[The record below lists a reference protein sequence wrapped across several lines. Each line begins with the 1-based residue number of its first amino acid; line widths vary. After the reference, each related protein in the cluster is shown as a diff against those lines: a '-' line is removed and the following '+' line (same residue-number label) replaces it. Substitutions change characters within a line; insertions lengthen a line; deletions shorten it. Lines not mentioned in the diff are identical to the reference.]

1 MSNQNQ
7 MQMKKWIS
15 LVLLFVSFWGWS
27 QNYKAEI
34 KNIQEDGFHQIQL
47 SSEIRAVANEN
58 LAFLRILDTN
68 KKEVPYVI
76 SNFKGESENYI
87 SFKILSKNSIKDSI
101 TAIVI
106 QNETGKKINQLNLK
120 IANAA
125 LTKQYQVSG
134 SYDQEEWFGLVANET
149 LKDLVATKG
158 IDLEKTIYFPVNDY
172 PYLRIEFNDKKSLPI
187 NIQAIGINENQFLP
201 DELIEVNAFTY
212 KIIEDKERKVTQIV
226 FSAQKKYQID
236 AISFAIAT
244 ELYVRE
250 ARITIKKEIKNKK
263 STTIRDGLLSSF
275 LLNSKMDSKIRVSN
289 LNEKEFTIEIEN
301 KDNQPLEIQNIQLFQ
316 KPITIISRLK
326 ANEKY
331 EVVID
336 STYSKPIYDLVNF
349 MESFTVGMPKA
360 TITNFYKIEK
370 EKHIK
375 GKSFWQTNGFM
386 WFCIVLG
393 IGIVIY
399 FALGLLKDMKKE

>member
-58 LAFLRILDTN
+58 LAFLRILDTT

-120 IANAA
+120 IGNAA

-244 ELYVRE
+244 ELYARE

-375 GKSFWQTNGFM
+375 GKSFWQTNLFM
-386 WFCIVLG
+386 WICIVLG
-393 IGIVIY
+393 IGIVVY
-399 FALGLLKDMKKE
+399 FALGLLKDMKNE

>member
-1 MSNQNQ
+1 
-7 MQMKKWIS
+7 MKKWIS

-58 LAFLRILDTN
+58 LAFLRILDTT

-120 IANAA
+120 IGNAA

-244 ELYVRE
+244 ELYARE

-375 GKSFWQTNGFM
+375 GKSFWQTNLFM
-386 WFCIVLG
+386 WICIVLG
-393 IGIVIY
+393 IGIVVY
-399 FALGLLKDMKKE
+399 FALGLLKDMKNE

>member
-1 MSNQNQ
+1 
-7 MQMKKWIS
+7 MKKWIS
-15 LVLLFVSFWGWS
+15 LVLLFVTFWGWS

-76 SNFKGESENYI
+76 SNFKGELENYI

-244 ELYVRE
+244 ELYARE

-375 GKSFWQTNGFM
+375 GKSFWQTNLFM
-386 WFCIVLG
+386 WICIVLG
-393 IGIVIY
+393 IGIVVY
-399 FALGLLKDMKKE
+399 FALGLLKDMKNE

>member
-58 LAFLRILDTN
+58 LAFLRILDTT

-244 ELYVRE
+244 ELYARE
-250 ARITIKKEIKNKK
+250 TRITIKEEIKNKK

-375 GKSFWQTNGFM
+375 GKSFWQTNLFM
-386 WFCIVLG
+386 WICIVLG
-393 IGIVIY
+393 IGIVVY
-399 FALGLLKDMKKE
+399 FTLGLLKDMKNE

>member
-7 MQMKKWIS
+7 MQMKTWIS
-15 LVLLFVSFWGWS
+15 LVLLFVTFWGWS

-47 SSEIRAVANEN
+47 SPEIRAVANEN
-58 LAFLRILDTN
+58 LAFLRILDTT

-101 TAIVI
+101 TVIVI

-120 IANAA
+120 IGNAA

-134 SYDQEEWFGLVANET
+134 SYNQEEWFGLVANET

-201 DELIEVNAFTY
+201 EELIEVNAFAY

-226 FSAQKKYQID
+226 FSAEKKYQID

-244 ELYVRE
+244 ELYARE
-250 ARITIKKEIKNKK
+250 ARITIKEEIKNKK
-263 STTIRDGLLSSF
+263 STTIRDGVLSSF

-289 LNEKEFTIEIEN
+289 LNEKEFTIEIQN
-301 KDNQPLEIQNIQLFQ
+301 KDNQPLEIQKIQLFQ
-316 KPITIISRLK
+316 NPITIVSRLK

-336 STYSKPIYDLVNF
+336 STYSKPTYDLVNF

-375 GKSFWQTNGFM
+375 GKSFWQTNLFM
-386 WFCIVLG
+386 WICIVLG
-393 IGIVIY
+393 IGIVVY
-399 FALGLLKDMKKE
+399 FALGLLKDMKNE